1 MSIAYLDSSA
11 FVKLIAPEPET
22 TALRRYLRGHD
33 HWLSASQLRAEVLR
47 AALRTGKAQRLAAA
61 RRQLRHVAYVDI
73 TRELL
78 DQAGLLQPQEMRTLD
93 TLHLAAALCLQDD
106 LDELVTYDSRMA
118 HAAEANGLVVAT
130 PS

>member
-1 MSIAYLDSSA
+1 MSIVYLDSSA

-22 TALRRYLRGHD
+22 SALRRYLRGHD
-33 HWLSASQLRAEVLR
+33 HWLSASLLRAEVLR
-47 AALRTGKAQRLAAA
+47 AAQRTGKPQRLAAA

-93 TLHLAAALCLQDD
+93 ALHLAAALWLQDD